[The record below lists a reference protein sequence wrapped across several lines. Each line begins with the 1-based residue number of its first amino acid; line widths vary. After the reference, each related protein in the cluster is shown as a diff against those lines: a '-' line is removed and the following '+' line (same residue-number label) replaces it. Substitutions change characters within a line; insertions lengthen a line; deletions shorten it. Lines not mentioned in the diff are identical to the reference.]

1 MVMLVLHSVLESFVV
16 VLREGIEVSLV
27 VGILVTYLRR
37 TGRSAYSRHVFLGL
51 GAATLASLAAALL
64 VRRLGIVADGPA
76 VEGALM
82 FLAAALVGSLVF
94 WMWRAGRTLKARL
107 EQRLES
113 LVAEAAPGRTAART
127 ALGVFALAFVMV
139 LREGVETIL
148 FLTALAGTESG
159 RPLWTGIG
167 ACLGLSL
174 AVLFGIVLVRGSRR
188 LRLTRFFA
196 VTGLVLLILVVKLL
210 AGGLHEFIEAGLVP
224 ASRAWEEVLEIFT
237 HRTTSLVILLLLV
250 VTPLG
255 LVAWDWWR
263 GAPAVLRT
271 PHQPNGARP

>member
-1 MVMLVLHSVLESFVV
+1 MLVLHSVLESFVV
-16 VLREGIEVSLV
+16 VLREGIEISLV
-27 VGILVTYLRR
+27 VGILVAYLRR

-51 GAATLASLAAALL
+51 GAAAFTSVIGAVL
-64 VRRLGIVADGPA
+64 VRHLGIAAEGPA
-76 VEGALM
+76 VEGVLM
-82 FLAAALVGSLVF
+82 FLAAALVASLVF
-94 WMWRAGRTLKARL
+94 WMWRTGRTLKARL

-113 LVAEAAPGRTAART
+113 LVAEATLGEISGRAAF
-127 ALGVFALAFVMV
+127 GVFGLAFVMV
-139 LREGVETIL
+139 LREGVETVL
-148 FLTALAGTESG
+148 FLAALAGTESG
-159 RPLWTGIG
+159 RPLWTVIG
-167 ACLGLSL
+167 ACLGLAL
-174 AVLFGIVLVRGSRR
+174 AGLFGIVLIRGSRR

-210 AGGLHEFIEAGLVP
+210 AGGLHEFMEAGLVP
-224 ASRAWEEVLEIFT
+224 ASHAWEEVLEIFT

-250 VTPLG
+250 AAPLG

>member
-1 MVMLVLHSVLESFVV
+1 MLVLHSVLESFVV

-37 TGRSAYSRHVFLGL
+37 TGRSAYCRHVFLGL
-51 GAATLASLAAALL
+51 GAATLTSLAAALL
-64 VRRLGIVADGPA
+64 VRRLGIVAEGPA

-113 LVAEAAPGRTAART
+113 LVAEAAPGGMSARA

-174 AVLFGIVLVRGSRR
+174 AALFGIVLVRGGRR

-210 AGGLHEFIEAGLVP
+210 AGGLHEFMEAGLVP
-224 ASRAWEEVLEIFT
+224 ASHAWEEVLEVFT
-237 HRTTSLVILLLLV
+237 HRTTSLLILILLV
-250 VTPLG
+250 AVPLG
-255 LVAWDWWR
+255 LIAWDWWR
-263 GAPAVLRT
+263 AGPTALRT